1 MRPMIRVVTVERDVW
16 AWTQYA
22 VTAVA
27 AVTAIVV
34 FLAWAAEL
42 RRRPEI
48 RFYWRL
54 SPDGDP
60 AHLTVWPP
68 DEVPEI
74 RPGQPLLV
82 EAAIQNTG
90 DKAGRDALI
99 NFVAPDCFD
108 LRQYPAPEVQL
119 RHAGNDTVGLP
130 PDHRV
135 VFFAVRAEPWTPA
148 NWHMRHYRLQYVADQ
163 PDQPLRLRLLF
174 TVSDSRFNSRG
185 RRWLPSIVPPLE
197 SRGAPLGAPWPPVPA
212 KRPTVRWAR
221 AEPRGRVACLP
232 GERSDA
238 RDLIVMPAEREAV
251 ATVTQSRG
259 WRGWQLLTRWQQ
271 PRH

>member
-1 MRPMIRVVTVERDVW
+1 MRPMTRVVTVERDVW
-16 AWTQYA
+16 DWLLYA
-22 VTAVA
+22 FTALA

-34 FLAWAAEL
+34 FSAWAAEL

-60 AHLTVWPP
+60 AHLAVWEP

-74 RPGQPLLV
+74 RATQPFLV
-82 EAAIQNTG
+82 AAAIQNTG
-90 DKAGRDALI
+90 DKAGRDTLV
-99 NFVAPDCFD
+99 NFVASDCFD
-108 LRQYPAPEVQL
+108 LHQCEAPEDEP
-119 RHAGNDTVGLP
+119 RRAGNATAGLP
-130 PDHRV
+130 SDNRA
-135 VFFAVRAEPWTPA
+135 VFFAVRAEPWTPV

-185 RRWLPSIVPPLE
+185 WRWLPSIVQPLE
-197 SRGAPLGAPWPPVPA
+197 SEGAPVGTPWPPPPA
-212 KRPTVRWAR
+212 KGRTVRWAR

-232 GERSDA
+232 GERSDV
-238 RDLIVMPAEREAV
+238 RDLILIPAERAPAAAV
-251 ATVTQSRG
+251 THSRSWPG
-259 WRGWQLLTRWQQ
+259 WRLL
-271 PRH
+271 PRCQRARR